1 MIIAT
6 ETLRSAFIFYPKI
19 QYKIALILISNIRKF
34 YNIYKQT
41 GFMVR
46 PEPEFKISS
55 FKICFKIL

>member
-6 ETLRSAFIFYPKI
+6 ETLCSAFIFYPKI

-46 PEPEFKISS
+46 PEPEF
-55 FKICFKIL
+55 